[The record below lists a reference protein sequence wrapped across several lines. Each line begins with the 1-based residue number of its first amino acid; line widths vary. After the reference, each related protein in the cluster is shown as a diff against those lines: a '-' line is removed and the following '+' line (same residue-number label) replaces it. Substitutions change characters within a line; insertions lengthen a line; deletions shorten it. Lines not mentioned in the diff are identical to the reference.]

1 MAKGN
6 IYDAAYRH
14 LANRSRSVKE
24 MRQYLC
30 KKEYEQE
37 EIDQLVDEFL
47 QCGYLNDFDFA
58 LQYCRYAAGK
68 GKGKRRIFAELAE
81 KGVARDT
88 AEMAFDEFSDS
99 DEGYSE
105 EAAARQVA
113 EKILRLAGID
123 EGEAVPDKV
132 RARIAR
138 NLAQKGFSSEL
149 IYRII
154 SR

>member
-1 MAKGN
+1 MAKDN

-14 LANRSRSVKE
+14 LANRSRSVQE
-24 MRQYLC
+24 MRKHLR

-37 EIDQLVDEFL
+37 EIEAVVNEFL
-47 QCGYLNDFDFA
+47 QCGYLNDYNFA
-58 LQYCRYAAGK
+58 LEYCRYAVGK

-81 KGVARDT
+81 KGVAKDT
-88 AEMAFDEFSDS
+88 AEMAFDDFAESED
-99 DEGYSE
+99 GYSE
-105 EAAARQVA
+105 ENSALQVA
-113 EKILRLAGID
+113 EKILRLAGIE
-123 EGEAVPDKV
+123 EGQPVPDKIK
-132 RARIAR
+132 ARIAR

>member
-14 LANRSRSVKE
+14 LASRSRSVKE
-24 MRQYLC
+24 MRQHLL
-30 KKEYEQE
+30 KNEYNE
-37 EIDQLVDEFL
+37 EEVNSIIEEFL
-47 QCGYLNDFDFA
+47 QCGYLNDFNFA
-58 LQYCRYAAGK
+58 LEYCRYAAGK

-81 KGVARDT
+81 KGIAKDVA
-88 AEMAFDEFSDS
+88 EIAFDEFADS

-105 EAAARQVA
+105 EEAARQA
-113 EKILRLAGID
+113 AAKILRLAGIE
-123 EGEAVPDKV
+123 EGEQVPDKV

-138 NLAQKGFSSEL
+138 NLAQKGFGTDL